1 MAAQGNRGRARR
13 RKRTRAFSIRAF
25 WRDRGGATAIEFG
38 VALPVF
44 LLFTIGLIEF
54 SRILWTNNAL
64 QLAADEAGR
73 YVIANPAATTD
84 QIQTYATGKLV
95 SVDPAQVTITV
106 TRDTAGGVNFV
117 TVTAVTPL
125 SMMTNLVPLTG
136 ITLTGRSRV
145 PLTG

>member
-1 MAAQGNRGRARR
+1 MANRGSQRGARR
-13 RKRTRAFSIRAF
+13 RNRIRAF
-25 WRDRGGATAIEFG
+25 LRDRCGATAVEFG
-38 VALPVF
+38 IALPVF

-73 YVIANPAATTD
+73 YAIANPTATTD

-95 SVDPAQVTITV
+95 SVDPTQVTITV
-106 TRDTAGGVNFV
+106 TLETAGGVNFV
-117 TVTAVTPL
+117 TVTTATPL
-125 SMMTNLVPLTG
+125 TTPFLPIAG

>member
-1 MAAQGNRGRARR
+1 MAARVGSEVARR
-13 RKRTRAFSIRAF
+13 RNKACAFSIRAF
-25 WRDRGGATAIEFG
+25 LRDRCGAAAIEFG

-73 YVIANPAATTD
+73 YAIAHPTATTD

-95 SVDPAQVTITV
+95 SVDSSQVTIAV
-106 TRDTAGGVNFV
+106 TLETAGGVNFV
-117 TVTAVTPL
+117 TVTAATPL
-125 SMMTNLVPLTG
+125 TTLLIPTTG